1 MVLLETLFLWHVEH
15 IIVVVA
21 VEGLELDELLILDFE
36 EEDFDEV
43 TLLIEVV
50 GVCIELDIETVELF

>member
-1 MVLLETLFLWHVEH
+1 MVLLETLFLWHVKH
-15 IIVVVA
+15 IIVVVT

-50 GVCIELDIETVELF
+50 GVCVELDIETVELF

>member
-15 IIVVVA
+15 IIVVVT

-50 GVCIELDIETVELF
+50 GVCVELDIETVELF

>member
-1 MVLLETLFLWHVEH
+1 MVLLETLFLWDVEH
-15 IIVVVA
+15 VIVVVT

>member
-15 IIVVVA
+15 IIGVVT